1 MQLPQAHYVARQLT
15 QRLRTLI
22 SARDGYRHV
31 RMYKRGRP
39 RDSSSSSHL
48 SISLSLCVSH
58 ACRMRVA
65 TTQPPAALLTYLSSL
80 NRHTRGGFLFAKAVA
95 WHRVMIQHKQPNQGP
110 GLVTHTMSALLLRSQ
125 VPLRVTA
132 AQPVST
138 HRGQSD
144 ELIHTSL
151 LTR

>member
-31 RMYKRGRP
+31 RMY
-39 RDSSSSSHL
+39 L
-48 SISLSLCVSH
+48 YVSH

-65 TTQPPAALLTYLSSL
+65 TTLPPAALLIYLSSL
-80 NRHTRGGFLFAKAVA
+80 NRHTRGGFLFAKAVV

-151 LTR
+151 LAR